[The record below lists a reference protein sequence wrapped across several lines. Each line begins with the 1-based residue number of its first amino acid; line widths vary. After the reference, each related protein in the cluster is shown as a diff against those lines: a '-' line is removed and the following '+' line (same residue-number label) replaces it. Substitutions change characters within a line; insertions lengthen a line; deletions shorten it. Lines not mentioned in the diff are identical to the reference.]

1 MSTSRA
7 MRIQA
12 GADRYHV
19 QVLDRALAIL
29 DALSETSGQFSLAEL
44 SNRLPLHKSTL
55 HRLLMVLEHHRF
67 IRKHPLDGRYSLGMR
82 LFELGSRAV
91 ARVDVRERAEP
102 FLRRLVVETGE
113 TAHIALLSGGE
124 MLSVINVESRKKL
137 RTPTTVGGRTPVH
150 CTAVGKAVLAYLPD
164 HELELLLARL
174 RFERFTRRTITTRR
188 ALRAE
193 LDRVR
198 ALGYA
203 VDNEEIEEGL
213 RCVGA
218 PIRDSAGRVAAAIS
232 VAGPVFRMT
241 DERLPELSRSVVE
254 AARDLSAD
262 LGYSEERRAV
272 AKTGRGLARKR
283 GELSR
288 ASSTV

>member
-1 MSTSRA
+1 
-7 MRIQA
+7 
-12 GADRYHV
+12 
-19 QVLDRALAIL
+19 
-29 DALSETSGQFSLAEL
+29 
-44 SNRLPLHKSTL
+44 
-55 HRLLMVLEHHRF
+55 
-67 IRKHPLDGRYSLGMR
+67 MR